1 MKRILLIC
9 ALFGF
14 LAMTLSAATAA
25 AADKDEWMKGREW
38 ARGTLWNPN
47 SIKMVDTS
55 KYKKKPPYVF
65 GFSNAGIT
73 NAWTNFMQRQ
83 AQAEAEAHPDLIKAM
98 YVTDAQGKAD
108 KQIND
113 IEDLLAKGIDILLIR
128 AVTEAGLDPI
138 ISRLHKKGFPVITIS
153 KGIKSDNYVCFV
165 AASNYSMGRAQ
176 VVWLA
181 QMLKG
186 KGNIAVLAGWAGAGS
201 VVERKTG
208 GYEALARY
216 PGIKILDRQY
226 TQYSPSKGKTIMQAM
241 IQSFGKK
248 IDGVWCDS
256 GCQGQGAIEALHEA
270 GIKVPITGDPTNGFL
285 KRVQQWD
292 YEACAPGYPV
302 TMGADAVN
310 IGLSTLQGISVPFR
324 YNAARMVLAKPSTQD
339 VIADI
344 PWEKAA
350 EMDRPDAWFP
360 DHTLPEKW
368 LPK

>member
-1 MKRILLIC
+1 MKKVLFLLTVC
-9 ALFGF
+9 AF
-14 LAMTLSAATAA
+14 LGVTINSAALASE
-25 AADKDEWMKGREW
+25 KDDWTKGREW
-38 ARGTLWNPN
+38 ARGTLLDPN
-47 SIKMVDTS
+47 AIKMVDTT

-73 NAWTNFMQRQ
+73 NCWTNFMQRQ
-83 AQAEAEAHPDLIKAM
+83 AQAEAEKHPELIKKM

-113 IEDLLAKGIDILLIR
+113 IEDLIAKGIDILLIR

-138 ISRLHKKGFPVITIS
+138 ISRLHKRGFPVVTIS

-165 AASNYSMGRAQ
+165 AASNYSMGRIQ

-208 GYEALARY
+208 GFEALARY

-226 TQYSPSKGKTIMQAM
+226 TQYSPSKGKTVMQAM

-256 GCQGQGAIEALHEA
+256 GCQAQGAIEALHDA

-285 KRVQQWD
+285 TRAVKWGYD
-292 YEACAPGYPV
+292 ICAPGYPV

-310 IGLSTLQGISVPFR
+310 VGLSILQGNPVPFR
-324 YNAARMVLAKPSTQD
+324 YNAARMILAKPSTPD
-339 VIADI
+339 VIADM
-344 PWEKAA
+344 PLEKAA
-350 EMDRPDAWFP
+350 AMEKPDAWFP